1 MNITKTLLEDILN
14 ESLAKDFSDSPN
26 AAKKHIIHGG
36 TTDGGGEDSHADT
49 PKLGAGKT
57 ATASPKVKEHL
68 KHGTQH
74 FVIKDAHGRHVMSI
88 HDKGD
93 SWDVVHP
100 SATNLNDSVN
110 NYKRSEIDS
119 HIDDSLHSHAK
130 LHGLDRNSFTMHP
143 VQLNTAKRSE
153 KQQERQTAN
162 AGSTEHIDRHD
173 AEMHKHIAALLDA
186 HHAMTST
193 SNKDDSYKHL
203 SNLTRHLD
211 KIKSAATNFHCNG
224 NTCKDSIGKDSDDV
238 KGRLDAAHK
247 SGMGYKDWS
256 IARGKKI

>member
-14 ESLAKDFSDSPN
+14 ESLAKDSSDLPN
-26 AAKKHIIHGG
+26 AAKKHIIHAN
-36 TTDGGGEDSHADT
+36 GGGEDSHADT
-49 PKLGAGKT
+49 PKLGVGKT

-68 KHGTQH
+68 KHGTQR
-74 FVIKDAHGRHVMSI
+74 FVIKDAHGRRVMSI

-100 SATNLNDSVN
+100 SPTNRNGSVN

-119 HIDDSLHSHAK
+119 HIDDSLNSHAK

-143 VQLNTAKRSE
+143 VQLNTTKRSEKSE
-153 KQQERQTAN
+153 KQQERQTTN
-162 AGSTEHIDRHD
+162 AGSTEHIDRHN

-193 SNKDDSYKHL
+193 SNKDDSHEHL

-211 KIKSAATNFHCNG
+211 KIKSAATNFHHNCN
-224 NTCKDSIGKDSDDV
+224 TGKDSDKDSDGF

-247 SGMGYKDWS
+247 SGKVT
-256 IARGKKI
+256 KIGL

>member
-14 ESLAKDFSDSPN
+14 ESLAKDSSDLPN
-26 AAKKHIIHGG
+26 AAKRHTIH
-36 TTDGGGEDSHADT
+36 TNGGGEDSHADN

-74 FVIKDAHGRHVMSI
+74 FVIKDAHGRRVMSI

-93 SWDVVHP
+93 SWDAVHP
-100 SATNLNDSVN
+100 SPTNRNGSVY

-130 LHGLDRNSFTMHP
+130 VYGLDRNSFTMHP

-153 KQQERQTAN
+153 KSEKQQERQTAN
-162 AGSTEHIDRHD
+162 AGSTEHIDKHD

-193 SNKDDSYKHL
+193 SNKDDSHEHL

-211 KIKSAATNFHCNG
+211 KIKSAATNFHSNCCISG
-224 NTCKDSIGKDSDDV
+224 KDSIDKDSDGF

-247 SGMGYKDWS
+247 DGS
-256 IARGKKI
+256 IARGKK

>member
-14 ESLAKDFSDSPN
+14 ESLAKDSSDLPN
-26 AAKKHIIHGG
+26 AAKKHIIH
-36 TTDGGGEDSHADT
+36 TNGGGEDSHADT

-74 FVIKDAHGRHVMSI
+74 FVIKDAHGRRVMSI

-100 SATNLNDSVN
+100 SPTNR
-110 NYKRSEIDS
+110 KRSEIDS
-119 HIDDSLHSHAK
+119 HIDDSLNSHAK

-143 VQLNTAKRSE
+143 VQLNTAKRGE

-162 AGSTEHIDRHD
+162 AGSTEHIDRHND
-173 AEMHKHIAALLDA
+173 EMHKHIAALLDA

-193 SNKDDSYKHL
+193 SNKDDSHEHL

-211 KIKSAATNFHCNG
+211 KIKSAATNFHYNCCS
-224 NTCKDSIGKDSDDV
+224 NTGKDSDKDSDGF

-247 SGMGYKDWS
+247 DGS
-256 IARGKKI
+256 IARGKK

>member
-14 ESLAKDFSDSPN
+14 ESLAKDSSDLPN
-26 AAKKHIIHGG
+26 AAKKHIIHAN
-36 TTDGGGEDSHADT
+36 GGGEDSHADT
-49 PKLGAGKT
+49 PKLGVGKT

-74 FVIKDAHGRHVMSI
+74 FVIKDAHGRRVMSI

-100 SATNLNDSVN
+100 SPTNRNGSVY

-119 HIDDSLHSHAK
+119 HIDDSLNSHAK

-153 KQQERQTAN
+153 KSEKQQERQTTN
-162 AGSTEHIDRHD
+162 AGSTEHIDRHN

-193 SNKDDSYKHL
+193 SNKDDSHEHL

-211 KIKSAATNFHCNG
+211 KIKSAATNFHHNCN
-224 NTCKDSIGKDSDDV
+224 TGKDSDKDSDGF

-247 SGMGYKDWS
+247 SGMGT
-256 IARGKKI
+256 KIGL

>member
-26 AAKKHIIHGG
+26 AAKKHIINGTG
-36 TTDGGGEDSHADT
+36 TTADGGGEDSHADT

-74 FVIKDAHGRHVMSI
+74 FAIKDAHGRHVMSI

-100 SATNLNDSVN
+100 SPTNLNGSVN

-143 VQLNTAKRSE
+143 VQLNTAKRSKRSE
-153 KQQERQTAN
+153 KLQESQTAN

-193 SNKDDSYKHL
+193 SNKDDSYTHL

-211 KIKSAATNFHCNG
+211 KIKSAATNFHCNS
-224 NTCKDSIGKDSDDV
+224 NTDKDSGSFKR
-238 KGRLDAAHK
+238 RLDAAHK
-247 SGMGYKDWS
+247 SGNGS
-256 IARGKKI
+256 IARGKRYS

>member
-14 ESLAKDFSDSPN
+14 ESLLN
-26 AAKKHIIHGG
+26 APKKHIIHGG
-36 TTDGGGEDSHADT
+36 SAADDGGEDSHADT

-68 KHGTQH
+68 KRGTQH
-74 FVIKDAHGRHVMSI
+74 FVIKDAHKRHVMSI

-100 SATNLNDSVN
+100 SPTSVN

-130 LHGLDRNSFTMHP
+130 LHGLDRDSFTMHP

-162 AGSTEHIDRHD
+162 AGSTEHIDRHND
-173 AEMHKHIAALLDA
+173 EMHKHIAALLDA

-193 SNKDDSYKHL
+193 SNKDDSCKAL
-203 SNLTRHLD
+203 SNLTGHLD
-211 KIKSAATNFHCNG
+211 KIKSAATNFH
-224 NTCKDSIGKDSDDV
+224 NTGKDSIDKDSDDF
-238 KGRLDAAHK
+238 KKRL
-247 SGMGYKDWS
+247 
-256 IARGKKI
+256 ARGLR

>member
-14 ESLAKDFSDSPN
+14 ESLAKDSKDLPN
-26 AAKKHIIHGG
+26 AAKKHIIH
-36 TTDGGGEDSHADT
+36 TNDGGEDSHADT
-49 PKLGAGKT
+49 PTLGAGKT

-74 FVIKDAHGRHVMSI
+74 FVIKDAHGRRVMSI

-100 SATNLNDSVN
+100 PATNRNGSVY

-153 KQQERQTAN
+153 KSEKQQERQTAN
-162 AGSTEHIDRHD
+162 AGSTEHIDSHD

-186 HHAMTST
+186 HHAMMST
-193 SNKDDSYKHL
+193 SNEDDSYKHL

-211 KIKSAATNFHCNG
+211 KIKSAATNFHCNS
-224 NTCKDSIGKDSDDV
+224 NTCKDSDKDSDDF
-238 KGRLDAAHK
+238 KGRLDAARK
-247 SGMGYKDWS
+247 SGMGS
-256 IARGKKI
+256 IARGKK

>member
-14 ESLAKDFSDSPN
+14 ESLAKDSSDLPN
-26 AAKKHIIHGG
+26 AAKKHTIH
-36 TTDGGGEDSHADT
+36 TNGGGEDSHADN

-74 FVIKDAHGRHVMSI
+74 FVIKDAHGRRVMSI

-100 SATNLNDSVN
+100 SPTNR
-110 NYKRSEIDS
+110 KRSEIDS
-119 HIDDSLHSHAK
+119 HIDDSLNSHAK
-130 LHGLDRNSFTMHP
+130 LYGLDRNSFTMHP

-162 AGSTEHIDRHD
+162 AGSTEHIDRHND
-173 AEMHKHIAALLDA
+173 EMHKHIAALLDA

-193 SNKDDSYKHL
+193 SNKDDSCKAL
-203 SNLTRHLD
+203 SNLTGHLD
-211 KIKSAATNFHCNG
+211 KIKSAATNFHG
-224 NTCKDSIGKDSDDV
+224 NTGKDSIDKDSDDF
-238 KGRLDAAHK
+238 KKRL
-247 SGMGYKDWS
+247 
-256 IARGKKI
+256 ARGLR